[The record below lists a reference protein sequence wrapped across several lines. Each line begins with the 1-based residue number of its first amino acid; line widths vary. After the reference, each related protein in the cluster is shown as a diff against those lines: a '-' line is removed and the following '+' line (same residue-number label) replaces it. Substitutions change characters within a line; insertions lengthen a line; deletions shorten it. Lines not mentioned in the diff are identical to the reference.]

1 MLSISMKIND
11 KLHLLNSAEMSHV
24 KLKILSPSKF
34 IESGNPFS
42 FVTLNLTFM
51 GLKNLLET

>member
-1 MLSISMKIND
+1 MKIND